1 MMKTKVYHAGD
12 MSFELKL
19 SMPIEDEFMVAVE
32 AVNHYL
38 VEDHAS
44 GELYVH
50 PLLKRAWCV
59 KLFMQYHTNLAVETF
74 EADGRKAI
82 YVLLQWAEDHDVLK
96 LDEDMERCF
105 ARFHSLVQE
114 AEQTML
120 QRHAQC
126 NSAGNQLRKLLNF
139 IELRDE
145 SGNGGWE
152 LLRNVIAEHMLDEQE
167 AQRAGNIVDMR
178 MFGKMK
184 GPKPE

>member
-1 MMKTKVYHAGD
+1 MKTKVYQVGD
-12 MSFELKL
+12 VSFELKL
-19 SMPIEDEFMVAVE
+19 SMPVEDEFMVAVE

-38 VEDHAS
+38 MEDHAA

-82 YVLLQWAEDHDVLK
+82 YVLLQWVEEHQVLK

-105 ARFHSLVQE
+105 TRFHTLVE
-114 AEQTML
+114 DAEPTML
-120 QRHAQC
+120 QRHAQR

-145 SGNGGWE
+145 SGSGGWE
-152 LLRNVIAEHMLDEQE
+152 LLRNVISEHMLDEQE
-167 AQRAGNIVDMR
+167 AQHKSNIVDMR

-184 GPKPE
+184 NPKPE

>member
-1 MMKTKVYHAGD
+1 
-12 MSFELKL
+12 
-19 SMPIEDEFMVAVE
+19 
-32 AVNHYL
+32 
-38 VEDHAS
+38 
-44 GELYVH
+44 
-50 PLLKRAWCV
+50 
-59 KLFMQYHTNLAVETF
+59 
-74 EADGRKAI
+74 
-82 YVLLQWAEDHDVLK
+82 
-96 LDEDMERCF
+96 MERCF

-120 QRHAQC
+120 QRHAQR

-167 AQRAGNIVDMR
+167 AQRTGNIVDMR

-184 GPKPE
+184 SPKLE

>member
-1 MMKTKVYHAGD
+1 MKTKMYQVGD
-12 MSFELKL
+12 VSFELKT
-19 SMPIEDEFMVAVE
+19 SMPVEDEFMVAVE

-38 VEDHAS
+38 MEDHAA

-82 YVLLQWAEDHDVLK
+82 YVLLQWVEEHQVLK

-105 ARFHSLVQE
+105 TRFHTLVE
-114 AEQTML
+114 DAEQTML
-120 QRHAQC
+120 QRHAQR

-145 SGNGGWE
+145 SGSGGWE

-167 AQRAGNIVDMR
+167 AQHKSNIVDMR

-184 GPKPE
+184 NPKPE